1 MKHIYMKLTEGMGPV
16 LDFIKTITTAELA
29 QKLDNKEP
37 LYLIDVREHEEVA
50 TGMIPTAQH
59 IPMGEIPAVLDQL
72 DKETP
77 YIFICRSGNRSGQVC
92 LFLQEQ
98 GYDVTNMVGG
108 MLEWTGEIVF

>member
-1 MKHIYMKLTEGMGPV
+1 MN
-16 LDFIKTITTAELA
+16 FIKTITAAELA

-37 LYLIDVREHEEVA
+37 LHLIDVREHEEVA

-59 IPMGEIPAVLDQL
+59 IPMGEIPVTLHKL
-72 DKETP
+72 DKQTP